1 MPVPVAVPERGSGR
15 RLVLA
20 LPAEAVVVVLDPV
33 LVLGPRAPAL
43 DARQLARLALRG
55 GRVGGGS
62 SGRQRRRAPVLPRLD
77 GLPGGLRLA
86 PPPPGVLPPP
96 PARNPRP
103 RRRPP

>member
-1 MPVPVAVPERGSGR
+1 MPVPVAVPERASGR

-55 GRVGGGS
+55 GGGRGGT
-62 SGRQRRRAPVLPRLD
+62 SGRQRPRAPVLPRLD
-77 GLPGGLRLA
+77 GLRGGLGLA
-86 PPPPGVLPPP
+86 LPAQVVLP
-96 PARNPRP
+96 RVHVGIRGLGRRP
-103 RRRPP
+103 R